1 MESNRP
7 RFPEPNRESPS
18 VEHLETRLR
27 RLPEP
32 NPPDDL
38 EAKLMAAIPPP
49 IAVSKPAR
57 RKTSRWLAG
66 TAISA
71 ILAAT
76 ILMCIWVPLR
86 IADIARQQRSSNQNG
101 NTQTLPPLLTANNMK
116 EIDPCN
122 ILPPLPDW
130 H

>member
-1 MESNRP
+1 
-7 RFPEPNRESPS
+7 